1 MFLIDKYKLT
11 SLNDVIFHKD
21 LYKQI
26 LYLNNLTDI
35 NKEKEIDNLLKEEE
49 DLFNN
54 IPHIYLY
61 GPHGSGKRSLVNIF
75 LKKIYGEKVVKTNMI
90 KYSISG
96 YGNTNVNVEI
106 EQSPYHI
113 VIKPTSGGF
122 DKYLI
127 QEIVKEYAKRK
138 MFNNNNFFKA
148 KRKYKVVFID
158 NVDKLSYYAQTSLR
172 CTMEKYMGIC
182 KFILY
187 GYQMSKVIEPLRSRC
202 LCIRVPAPTKNE
214 ILKTILNISAREGEF
229 LEFEK
234 YMEICKKSNNN
245 IKKAIWLLE
254 LSLNSIDLNL
264 TWKETISEL
273 IDIIVSVKKR
283 NIIDFDIKNIR
294 SKLYLIFITN
304 LKGNDVLKELIKQ
317 LLIKIKNTKFQSEI
331 INIGAK
337 FQYRLSKGKRSVIH
351 LESFIYNV
359 MYMLVSY

>member
-11 SLNDVIFHKD
+11 DLNDVVFHKD
-21 LYKQI
+21 LYKQL
-26 LYLNNLTDI
+26 LYLNEVTDI
-35 NKEKEIDNLLKEEE
+35 KEEVDVTNLLKDKL

-54 IPHIYLY
+54 MPHLYFY
-61 GPHGSGKRSLVNIF
+61 GPRGSGKRSIVNIL

-90 KYSISG
+90 NYSISG

-138 MFNNNNFFKA
+138 MFNNKQFFKA
-148 KRKYKVVFID
+148 KRNFKIVFID

-187 GYQMSKVIEPLRSRC
+187 GYEVSKVIEPLRSRC
-202 LCIRVPAPTKNE
+202 LCIRVPAPTKKE
-214 ILKTILNISAREGEF
+214 IFKTLLQISAKEETF
-229 LEFEK
+229 LELK
-234 YMEICKKSNNN
+234 QYVEICEKSENN

-254 LSLNSIDLNL
+254 LSLNSIDLDL
-264 TWKETISEL
+264 TWKEIVTEIVEIISL
-273 IDIIVSVKKR
+273 TKKR
-283 NIIDFDIKNIR
+283 KLIESDIKRIR
-294 SKLYLIFITN
+294 DKLYLIFITN

-317 LLIKIKNTKFQSEI
+317 LLENIKDIKYQSEI
-331 INIGAK
+331 ISIGSK

-351 LESFIYNV
+351 LESFIYHV
-359 MYMLVSY
+359 MYMLSSY